1 MSAALPHLPMLRQ
14 PASIPGLRSPLNA
27 IIASVVIAHGV
38 FLAWMNLAPKA
49 AAPGRSQAQVVHL
62 SLTKAKPTPAAL
74 PTSDSL
80 PPPPDTLSAFIE
92 PAESPPAP
100 LVPEVSTPA
109 DPVPQEDPST
119 ASAAVG
125 TDTLEGSGS
134 KNPSDDY
141 LPRSLL
147 TIAPRPSS
155 TVIVPFPAQIQTP
168 GRYTTILALFIDE
181 NGVVRRVR
189 VEGPS
194 LPQPLE
200 EAATKTFMEAP
211 FRPGERQGQAVKS
224 LIRIEVVFDNTPLE
238 PDSGPR
244 SL

>member
-1 MSAALPHLPMLRQ
+1 MLRQ

-38 FLAWMNLAPKA
+38 FLAWMNLRPTA

-62 SLTKAKPTPAAL
+62 SLTKGKPTPAAR
-74 PTSDSL
+74 PTADSL
-80 PPPPDTLSAFIE
+80 PPPPDTLSSFIE
-92 PAESPPAP
+92 PAEPLPAPPMPEVSPPADP
-100 LVPEVSTPA
+100 L
-109 DPVPQEDPST
+109 PQEDPST
-119 ASAAVG
+119 ASAPVG
-125 TDTLEGSGS
+125 TDPLESTGSN
-134 KNPSDDY
+134 NPSDDY

-155 TVIVPFPAQIQTP
+155 TVIVPFPEQIKTP

-189 VEGPS
+189 VEGPP
-194 LPQPLE
+194 LPQPME
-200 EAATKTFMEAP
+200 EAVTKTFLEAP

-238 PDSGPR
+238 PDSGHR

>member
-1 MSAALPHLPMLRQ
+1 MNAALTHLPMLRQ

-27 IIASVVIAHGV
+27 IIASVVIAHGA
-38 FLAWMNLAPKA
+38 FLAWMNLPPA
-49 AAPGRSQAQVVHL
+49 ATAPGRSQAQVVHL
-62 SLTKAKPTPAAL
+62 SLTKAKPTPVAR
-74 PTSDSL
+74 PTTDSL

-92 PAESPPAP
+92 PAESQPAP
-100 LVPEVSTPA
+100 RVPEVSPPTDPLTP
-109 DPVPQEDPST
+109 EDPST
-119 ASAAVG
+119 AS
-125 TDTLEGSGS
+125 
-134 KNPSDDY
+134 KPPSDDY

-189 VEGPS
+189 VEGPT

-200 EAATKTFMEAP
+200 EAATKTFLEAP